1 MKLSEMAA
9 QRKVEDRVPADEE
22 LRNSTIIFY
31 VDERNNQLKVK
42 VKENEKTT
50 KDNNTRRV

>member
-42 VKENEKTT
+42 VKYADGTIKTGVV
-50 KDNNTRRV
+50 RLS

>member
-1 MKLSEMAA
+1 MAA

-42 VKENEKTT
+42 VKYADGTIKTGVV
-50 KDNNTRRV
+50 RLS